1 MGKRI
6 LLIVC
11 FIILASYT
19 AVAYGALIEA
29 EGRYWITDLT
39 ANAKVVESSIGTD
52 LDFKSDLDVKDEN
65 FPEARVILHTGE
77 NSKFRLAYTQVNYSG
92 ENTVTRTVEFAGKSY
107 TAGTLVNSSL
117 DIQYARFGWIWQFV
131 NLFGKLKAG
140 PMIELKAISADISLE
155 APNLSPKI
163 TESES
168 FIGGLPTPGFAL
180 DVNPLEAINLF
191 AEISGLPAG
200 DLGYFFDA
208 EAGVKLTAISNFSL
222 TAGYRIIDIKAESDP
237 DFVKI
242 KMTGPFVCGVLRF

>member
-6 LLIVC
+6 LLSVFC
-11 FIILASYT
+11 VILTSYA

-52 LDFKSDLDVKDEN
+52 LDFKSDLDIKDEN
-65 FPEARVILHTGE
+65 LPETRVILHTGE

-155 APNLSPKI
+155 APTLSF

-168 FIGGLPTPGFAL
+168 FIGGLPTPGIAI